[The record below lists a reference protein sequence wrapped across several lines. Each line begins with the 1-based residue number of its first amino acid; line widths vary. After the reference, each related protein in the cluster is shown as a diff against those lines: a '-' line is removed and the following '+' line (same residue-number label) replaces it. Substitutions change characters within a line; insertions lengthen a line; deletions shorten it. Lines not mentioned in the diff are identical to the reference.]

1 MFIPIIPSVPRVKV
15 VNKTVV
21 YSDTV
26 IKLDSLGKNIKVT
39 SVENVKEND
48 LEKCIKSIFESNEDV
63 TFNTIQYSRK
73 NKKIYFYTDKN
84 IDLSK
89 WLNRDLK
96 EYDRITNREG
106 LLEEL
111 EYLYDSSN
119 RPKDEDI
126 ISLYDVFM
134 LFSKTYASES
144 RVKGIFTNR
153 IENIL
158 KNKIS
163 NSIWLYSLNF
173 DYSTREL
180 TLRYSYLKEDKKI
193 VFSKNGDDVYI
204 VRSDAPR
211 ANEVF
216 SCIASVISEA
226 YDELLNFEVFNTFRD
241 GNSCID
247 VINSDLK
254 ASISHSYIDLYNKK
268 RDYSRDFDIS
278 FGVIFDSR
286 HVNCNSSIVLDL
298 VTNNEE
304 KLLKNAFIKIK
315 DCPEWT
321 QDILLETRKKN
332 LEEERRIEEE
342 RLNAELK
349 AEKIRRIK
357 NFFNPFRK

>member
-15 VNKTVV
+15 VNKTIV

-134 LFSKTYASES
+134 LFSKTYASEN

-304 KLLKNAFIKIK
+304 KLLKNAFIKIE